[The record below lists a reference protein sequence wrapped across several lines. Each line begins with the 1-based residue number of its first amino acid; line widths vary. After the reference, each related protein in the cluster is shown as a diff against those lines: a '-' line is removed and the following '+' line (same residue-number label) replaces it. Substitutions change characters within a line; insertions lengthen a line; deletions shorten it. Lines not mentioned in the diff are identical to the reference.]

1 MDFGQG
7 VKKLVGV
14 VQNYSWGGFNF
25 LSSLLDQSNPENK
38 PMAEYWLGAHP
49 QHSAILENTSAIPLE
64 AAIRKNPKA
73 LMGDRVATHFDS
85 LPYLLKVLDVR
96 EMLSIQ
102 VHPDKKSA
110 AAGFEA
116 EEKQGLS
123 ISARNR
129 NYKDRNHKPELM
141 VALGEF
147 WLLHGFRQE
156 DDLLSII
163 KQVPEWSSL
172 VQVFEKKSYEGLYK
186 MVMQL
191 PQDEVNRLLEP
202 LVQRLLPLYQEGK
215 LKKDDPGYWA
225 ARAALRFCENGQYD
239 RGIFSIYFF
248 NLLHL
253 KKGEGIYQP
262 SGLPHAYL
270 EGQNVE
276 VMANSDNVLRAG
288 LTDKYIDVGE
298 LMTHVRFEATIPR
311 VLRPEVSGHT
321 IFSSPAEEFE
331 LHQYKLDKM
340 EQITSEA
347 GEVWL
352 LTSGQLRLAGSGN
365 MEMKKG
371 EAVFVPAGTRVQ
383 LEPELP
389 SVLYRV
395 TVPWKKQM

>member
-1 MDFGQG
+1 MDSGQG

-14 VQNYSWGGFNF
+14 VQNYSWGGYDF
-25 LSSLLDQSNPENK
+25 LSSLLDQSNRENK

-49 QHSAILENTSAIPLE
+49 QHSALLENTSTIPLE
-64 AAIRKNPKA
+64 AAIRQNPKA
-73 LMGDRVATHFDS
+73 LLGDRVAAHFDS

-116 EEKQGLS
+116 EEKQGVS
-123 ISARNR
+123 ISAHNR

-141 VALGEF
+141 VALGDF
-147 WLLHGFRQE
+147 WLLHGFRTGDE
-156 DDLLSII
+156 LISVI

-172 VQVFEKKSYEGLYK
+172 LEIYEKNSYEGLYK
-186 MVMQL
+186 TVMQL
-191 PQDEVNRLLEP
+191 EQDEVNRLLEP
-202 LVQRLLPLYQEGK
+202 LIQRLLPLYRAEK

-225 ARAALRFCENGQYD
+225 ARAALRFCGDGQYD

-288 LTDKYIDVGE
+288 LTDKYIDVDE
-298 LMTHVRFEATIPR
+298 LMTHVRFEATIPSI
-311 VLRPEVSGHT
+311 LQPENTGHT

-331 LHQYKLDKM
+331 LHQYRLDK
-340 EQITSEA
+340 EEVITSEA

-352 LTSGQLRLAGSGN
+352 LTSGKLRLSGSGN
-365 MEMKKG
+365 IDLKKG

-383 LEPELP
+383 LQPEIT

-395 TVPWKKQM
+395 TVPWKKQI

>member
-1 MDFGQG
+1 MKIKQQPTW
-7 VKKLVGV
+7 K
-14 VQNYSWGGFNF
+14 
-25 LSSLLDQSNPENK
+25 
-38 PMAEYWLGAHP
+38 A
-49 QHSAILENTSAIPLE
+49 
-64 AAIRKNPKA
+64 KA
-73 LMGDRVATHFDS
+73 LMGVRVATHFDS

-156 DDLLSII
+156 DELLSII
-163 KQVPEWSSL
+163 NQVPEWSSL

-225 ARAALRFCENGQYD
+225 ARAALRK
-239 RGIFSIYFF
+239 R
-248 NLLHL
+248 
-253 KKGEGIYQP
+253 
-262 SGLPHAYL
+262 
-270 EGQNVE
+270 
-276 VMANSDNVLRAG
+276 
-288 LTDKYIDVGE
+288 
-298 LMTHVRFEATIPR
+298 
-311 VLRPEVSGHT
+311 
-321 IFSSPAEEFE
+321 
-331 LHQYKLDKM
+331 
-340 EQITSEA
+340 
-347 GEVWL
+347 
-352 LTSGQLRLAGSGN
+352 
-365 MEMKKG
+365 
-371 EAVFVPAGTRVQ
+371 
-383 LEPELP
+383 
-389 SVLYRV
+389 SV
-395 TVPWKKQM
+395 

>member
-1 MDFGQG
+1 MEVGQG
-7 VKKLVGV
+7 VKKLFGV
-14 VQNYSWGGFNF
+14 VQNYSWGGYDF
-25 LSSLLDQSNPENK
+25 LSSLLGQSNVEKK

-49 QHSAILENTSAIPLE
+49 QHSALLENTTTIPLE
-64 AAIRKNPKA
+64 AAIRQNPKA
-73 LMGDRVATHFDS
+73 LLGDRVAAHFDS

-110 AAGFEA
+110 SAGFEA
-116 EEKQGLS
+116 EEKQGLP

-141 VALGEF
+141 VALGDF
-147 WLLHGFRQE
+147 WLLHGFRPE
-156 DDLLSII
+156 EELLAIL
-163 KQVPEWSSL
+163 KQVPEWSEL
-172 VQVFEKKSYEGLYK
+172 VEVFEKKSYEGLYK
-186 MVMQL
+186 TVMQL
-191 PQDEVNRLLEP
+191 EQDEVNRLLEP
-202 LVQRLLPLYQEGK
+202 LIQRLLPFYQAEK
-215 LKKDDPGYWA
+215 LTKDEPGYWA
-225 ARAALRFCENGQYD
+225 ARAALRFCADGQYD

-288 LTDKYIDVGE
+288 LTDKNIDVAE

-311 VLRPEVSGHT
+311 VMKPEASGHT

-331 LHQYKLDKM
+331 LHQYTLDKE

-352 LTSGQLRLAGSGN
+352 LTSGKLRLSGSGN
-365 MEMKKG
+365 MEVKKG
-371 EAVFVPAGTRVQ
+371 EAVFVPAGSRVQ
-383 LEPELP
+383 LAPETTT
-389 SVLYRV
+389 VMYRV

>member
-14 VQNYSWGGFNF
+14 VQNYSWGGFDF

-163 KQVPEWSSL
+163 NQVPEWSSL

-215 LKKDDPGYWA
+215 LKKNDAGYWA

-288 LTDKYIDVGE
+288 LTDKYIEVGE

-371 EAVFVPAGTRVQ
+371 EAVFVPAGTLVQ
-383 LEPELP
+383 LEPEIP